1 MTASALGSGL
11 EETRAGQGSGAGSRR
26 GLGSHR
32 QEELEAETRA
42 LARAEHEA
50 KIRLV
55 RDANARNAQRRGA
68 RTART
73 GRLPFSE
80 AKDVVRSNG
89 PALPPLSQRSPRT
102 VTIVWD
108 GPLDNS
114 MGGPSYF

>member
-1 MTASALGSGL
+1 MTDAAAQRRNQVEQLNQKR
-11 EETRAGQGSGAGSRR
+11 RAE
-26 GLGSHR
+26 GSHR